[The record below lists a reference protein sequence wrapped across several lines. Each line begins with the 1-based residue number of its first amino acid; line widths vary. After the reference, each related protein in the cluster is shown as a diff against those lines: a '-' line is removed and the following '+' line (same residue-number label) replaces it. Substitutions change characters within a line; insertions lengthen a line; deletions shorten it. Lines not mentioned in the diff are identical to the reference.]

1 MEIKNLLNKI
11 HHHQPS
17 IKSFLALY
25 LNDDVLQLAV
35 WQIIDHQPPQIVSSS
50 QLIRWDGSTDSNLI
64 EVVDQALSQA
74 LQSLDLSSDPNQIIF
89 GLPFAWLDSQTGD
102 ILPEKK
108 QLLKSLSQQLELKP
122 LGFVL
127 SAESLILY
135 LKQQEGNPLNAFL
148 VQVDDLNLT
157 LSLIKQNRFLHTKT
171 TARTDDFLT
180 DFLNLLNQLVK
191 DYTEPLPSRILL
203 FDGHHDLQEFSQLL
217 NSQDW
222 QTNFSFLHL
231 PQVEILPPDIGVKS
245 LALAG
250 GAEIAQSL
258 GLLTE
263 TPQPFSPQE
272 SQKISPPQQSQLEE
286 LGFALD
292 QDLPSPPVE
301 PTEKPP
307 KQPLLSRFKPKLPQF
322 HLSLSLPHFSLSSSL
337 LFFILPFIFLFILI
351 FAGIWFLPQAKLT
364 LYLKPKSIQTNLN
377 LTLDPQLQTIDFSRQ
392 AIPAVSFDQTL
403 KGEKTLATTGT
414 GIVGE
419 KAKGKVTIYNRTSLT
434 KTFPAGTVLTA
445 NNLRF
450 TLASS
455 VTVASK
461 STDAN
466 YTDIPG
472 KADVDIVA
480 TKIGDKYNLPADTE
494 FKVANYSTESYV
506 ARNSSALSGGS
517 SQEVKVVSQK
527 DYDQLYD
534 QLVQELQQQFKD
546 TLDQTNSEQAV
557 IFDQA
562 NFKTKHKQYSA
573 KIGQK
578 ADQLSL
584 NLELDFKGLK
594 YNKADVLS
602 LVNHQLKDSL
612 PLGFHQ
618 LKDSLQLQI
627 KSQQLDESGSAQL
640 NLVAQL
646 SLLPDLDN
654 SKLAILI
661 KGKTPAQ
668 ASQLLHSLI
677 SEFVQAKLEFK
688 PTWWPASL
696 RRLPFN
702 PQRLSLSIQPL

>member
-35 WQIIDHQPPQIVSSS
+35 WQIIDRQSPQIISSS
-50 QLIRWDGSTDSNLI
+50 QLIRWDGSNQSSL
-64 EVVDQALSQA
+64 VKAVDQALSQA
-74 LQSLDLSSDPNQIIF
+74 LQSLDLPSDPDQIIF

-127 SAESLILY
+127 SAESLALY
-135 LKQQEGNPLNAFL
+135 LKQQEGTPLNALL

-180 DFLNLLNQLVK
+180 DFLNLLNQLIK
-191 DYTEPLPSRILL
+191 DYSEPLPSRILL
-203 FDGHHDLQEFSQLL
+203 FDGHHDLQEFNQLL

-222 QTNFSFLHL
+222 QANFSFLHL
-231 PQVEILPPDIGVKS
+231 PQIETLDSDIGIQALV
-245 LALAG
+245 LAG

-258 GLLTE
+258 GLLAE
-263 TPQPFSPQE
+263 TPQPFSPPE
-272 SQKISPPQQSQLEE
+272 NQKTPPPQSSQLEE

-292 QDLPSPPVE
+292 EEVPP
-301 PTEKPP
+301 PQPAEKPP

-322 HLSLSLPHFSLSSSL
+322 HLSLSLPHFSVSSSL
-337 LFFILPFIFLFILI
+337 LFFVLPFVFLLVLI

-494 FKVANYSTESYV
+494 FKVANYSTDSYI
-506 ARNSSALSGGS
+506 ARNSTALSGGS
-517 SQEVKVVSQK
+517 SEEVKVVSQK

-546 TLDQTNSEQAV
+546 TLAQTNSEQAV

-562 NFKTKHKQYSA
+562 NFKVKHKQYSA
-573 KIGQK
+573 KVGQK

-584 NLELDFKGLK
+584 NLELEFKGLK

-602 LVNHQLKDSL
+602 LVNHQLENSL

-618 LKDSLQLQI
+618 LPDSLQLQV
-627 KSQQLDESGSAQL
+627 KSQQLNESGSAQL
-640 NLVAQL
+640 NLTAQFG
-646 SLLPDLDN
+646 LLPNVDTA
-654 SKLAILI
+654 KLANLI
-661 KGKTPAQ
+661 KGKTPTQ
-668 ASQLLHSLI
+668 ASQLLHNLLP
-677 SEFVQAKLEFK
+677 EFVQAKLEFK
-688 PTWWPASL
+688 PSWWPAPF

-702 PQRLSLSIQPL
+702 PQRLHLSIQPL